1 MNKYTKQNNPLG
13 YSSLVT
19 LDQIHVAIL
28 LASFLTL
35 SIIKTLKLQKLKVS
49 YENPFSSSGP
59 LFLHLQN

>member
-13 YSSLVT
+13 YSSLVI
-19 LDQIHVAIL
+19 LGQIHVAIL

-49 YENPFSSSGP
+49 YENPLSIYGP